1 MNLDHY
7 LILLTLNTTLIKH
20 ISVRINTVRFV
31 EENVRGDLD
40 ELVLGRVL
48 TCSTQDT
55 IYTILSYE

>member
-40 ELVLGRVL
+40 ELV
-48 TCSTQDT
+48 
-55 IYTILSYE
+55 